1 MTAVHDAGH
10 ISWVDMERQQTSGIN
25 GDVQMLSWEGWL
37 QKRLSYTISQLMST
51 EGFNNI
57 NSLRLTTSWGCKSNG
72 ASFHLH
78 LHSCSSEGWGQGE
91 VFWSNPFSSSMV
103 FSFAGQTAAAAEVSC
118 WCCILYACSFLCMG
132 DKTPTV

>member
-1 MTAVHDAGH
+1 MTTIARKPAAMTAVHDAGH
-10 ISWVDMERQQTSGIN
+10 ISWVDMERQQTPGIN
-25 GDVQMLSWEGWL
+25 GDVQTLSWEGWL

-78 LHSCSSEGWGQGE
+78 LHSCSSEQGMGTGRGVLE
-91 VFWSNPFSSSMV
+91 QSLFLLHGFLFCWADCSSRR
-103 FSFAGQTAAAAEVSC
+103 
-118 WCCILYACSFLCMG
+118 SFLLVLHIVCL
-132 DKTPTV
+132 